1 MPCGGAGQAQ
11 RSIILDKNR
20 RAVGESQSK
29 HPTQLKGK
37 ETTRVLT
44 AGDPRKTVVAV
55 AAAPKAV
62 SVLATVSSAL
72 HVVVVVLPLLCARRP
87 ADMHLCHTHP
97 VVFRVLLAQ
106 W

>member
-1 MPCGGAGQAQ
+1 MPFPSTVLAN
-11 RSIILDKNR
+11 NR
-20 RAVGESQSK
+20 RGIGESQSK

-44 AGDPRKTVVAV
+44 AGDPRKTVMAV

-72 HVVVVVLPLLCARRP
+72 HVVVVVVVPLLCARRP
-87 ADMHLCHTHP
+87 ADMHL
-97 VVFRVLLAQ
+97 
-106 W
+106 